1 MTYLNLVNNV
11 LKRLREA
18 EVTTVT
24 QNTYSSMIGEFVND
38 AKEFVEDAWDWSALR
53 TTIVV
58 STTADD
64 YSYSLTGSGIKDKL
78 LDAVND
84 TSNLRMI
91 QDSKARF
98 NERQYIS
105 TVATGAPLYFTFT
118 GVDGNDDR
126 TIDVY
131 PTPNGVYSLRFDVT
145 SREDKLSDDATDS
158 VLPPS
163 PIIHL
168 AVAMAVR
175 ERGETGGTSTQEYF
189 AIANTSL
196 SDAIALD
203 AGHFPHETEWR
214 AV

>member
-11 LKRLREA
+11 LKRLRESD
-18 EVTTVT
+18 VSTVA
-24 QNTYSSMIGEFVND
+24 QNTYSAMIGEFVND
-38 AKEFVEDAWDWSALR
+38 AKEFVEDAWEWSALR
-53 TTIVV
+53 TTITV
-58 STTADD
+58 STVADD

-78 LDAVND
+78 LDAIND

-105 TVATGAPLYFTFT
+105 TSATGAPLYFTFT
-118 GVDGNDDR
+118 GVDASDDR

-131 PTPNGVYSLRFDVT
+131 PTPNGVYSLRFDMVVK
-145 SREDKLSDDATDS
+145 EDKLSNDNTDS
-158 VLPPS
+158 ALPPS

-168 AVAMAVR
+168 ATAMAVR

>member
-11 LKRLREA
+11 MKRLREA
-18 EVTTVT
+18 EVTTVA
-24 QNTYSSMIGEFVND
+24 QNTYSAMIGEFVND

-64 YSYSLTGSGIKDKL
+64 YSYSLTDSGIKDKL

-105 TVATGAPLYFTFT
+105 TVPTGAPLYFTFT

-131 PTPNGVYSLRFDVT
+131 PTPNGVYSLRFDMVV
-145 SREDKLSDDATDS
+145 REDKLSNDSTDS

-189 AIANTSL
+189 AIANNSL

>member
-24 QNTYSSMIGEFVND
+24 QNTYSAMIGEFVND

-53 TTIVV
+53 TTITV
-58 STTADD
+58 STVVDD
-64 YSYSLTGSGIKDKL
+64 NSYSLTGSGIKDKL
-78 LDAVND
+78 LDAIND
-84 TSNLRMI
+84 TSNVRLKM
-91 QDSKARF
+91 DSLGKF
-98 NERQYIS
+98 NERLHIS
-105 TVATGAPLYFTFT
+105 GTATGAPLYFTFS
-118 GVDGNDDR
+118 GVDSNDDR
-126 TIDVY
+126 TINVY
-131 PTPNGVYSLRFDVT
+131 PTPNGVYSLRFDLTVK
-145 SREDKLSDDATDS
+145 EDKLSEDATDC

-168 AVAMAVR
+168 ATAMAVR

-189 AIANTSL
+189 AIADTSL

>member
-18 EVTTVT
+18 DVSTVT
-24 QNTYSSMIGEFVND
+24 QNTYSTMIGEFVND
-38 AKEFVEDAWDWSALR
+38 AKEFVEDAWEWSALR
-53 TTIVV
+53 TTITV
-58 STTADD
+58 STVADD

-78 LDAVND
+78 LDAIND

-105 TVATGAPLYFTFT
+105 TATTGAPLYFTFT

-131 PTPNGVYSLRFDVT
+131 PTPNGVYSLRFDMVVK
-145 SREDKLSDDATDS
+145 EDKLSSDSTDS

-168 AVAMAVR
+168 ATAMAVR

>member
-1 MTYLNLVNNV
+1 MTYLNLVNNA

-24 QNTYSSMIGEFVND
+24 QNTYSAMIGEFVND
-38 AKEFVEDAWDWSALR
+38 AKEFVEDAWDWSGLR
-53 TTIVV
+53 KTVV
-58 STTADD
+58 VTTTADD
-64 YSYSLTGSGIKDKL
+64 YTYTLTDSGIKDKL
-78 LDAVND
+78 LDAIND
-84 TSNLRMI
+84 TNNLRMV
-91 QDSKARF
+91 QDSRGRF
-98 NERQYIS
+98 NERQFIS
-105 TVATGAPLYFTFT
+105 EVATGSPLYFVFS
-118 GVDGNDDR
+118 GVDANDDR
-126 TIDVY
+126 TIEVY
-131 PTPNGVYSLRFDVT
+131 PTPNGVYSLRFDLV
-145 SREDKLSDDATDS
+145 SREPKLEADAATCI
-158 VLPPS
+158 LPPS

>member
-105 TVATGAPLYFTFT
+105 TAATGAPLYFTFT

-145 SREDKLSDDATDS
+145 AREDKLSDDAIDS

-189 AIANTSL
+189 SIANTSL

>member
-18 EVTTVT
+18 DVSTVT
-24 QNTYSSMIGEFVND
+24 QNTYSTMIGEFVND
-38 AKEFVEDAWDWSALR
+38 AKEFVEDAWEWSALR
-53 TTIVV
+53 TTITV

-78 LDAVND
+78 QDAIND

-105 TVATGAPLYFTFT
+105 TSATGAPLYFTFT

-131 PTPNGVYSLRFDVT
+131 PTPNGVYSLRFDMVVK
-145 SREDKLSDDATDS
+145 EDKLSEDATDC

-168 AVAMAVR
+168 ATAMAVR

>member
-18 EVTTVT
+18 DVSTVT
-24 QNTYSSMIGEFVND
+24 QNTYSTMIGEFVND
-38 AKEFVEDAWDWSALR
+38 AKEFVEDAWEWSALR
-53 TTIVV
+53 TTITV

-78 LDAVND
+78 QDAIND

-91 QDSKARF
+91 QDSRARF

-105 TVATGAPLYFTFT
+105 TSATGAPLYFTFT

-131 PTPNGVYSLRFDVT
+131 PTPNGVYSLRFDMVVK
-145 SREDKLSDDATDS
+145 EDKLSEDATDC

-168 AVAMAVR
+168 ATAMAVR

>member
-11 LKRLREA
+11 LKRLRET
-18 EVTTVT
+18 EVATIT
-24 QNTYSSMIGEFVND
+24 QNTYSAMIGEFIND
-38 AKEFVEDAWDWSALR
+38 AKEFVEDAWDWSGLR
-53 TTIVV
+53 KTVVVTTA
-58 STTADD
+58 ADD
-64 YSYSLTGSGIKDKL
+64 YTYTLTDSGIKDKL
-78 LDAVND
+78 LDAIND
-84 TSNLRMI
+84 TSNIRMI
-91 QDSKARF
+91 QDSRGRF
-98 NERQYIS
+98 NERKFIS
-105 TVATGAPLYFTFT
+105 ESATGSPLYFVFT
-118 GVDGNDDR
+118 GVNIDSDR
-126 TIDVY
+126 TVEVY
-131 PTPNGVYSLRFDVT
+131 PTPNGVYSLRFDIV
-145 SREDKLSDDATDS
+145 SREPKLSDDNDTS
-158 VLPPS
+158 ILPPS

>member
-18 EVTTVT
+18 DVTTVT
-24 QNTYSSMIGEFVND
+24 QNTYSTMIGEFVND

-53 TTIVV
+53 TTITV
-58 STTADD
+58 STVADD

-78 LDAVND
+78 LDAIND

-105 TVATGAPLYFTFT
+105 TSATGAPLYFTFT
-118 GVDGNDDR
+118 GVDASDDR

-131 PTPNGVYSLRFDVT
+131 PTPNGVYSLRFDMVVK
-145 SREDKLSDDATDS
+145 EDKLSEDATDS
-158 VLPPS
+158 VLPSS

-168 AVAMAVR
+168 ATAMAVR

>member
-1 MTYLNLVNNV
+1 
-11 LKRLREA
+11 
-18 EVTTVT
+18 
-24 QNTYSSMIGEFVND
+24 MIGEFVND

-105 TVATGAPLYFTFT
+105 TSATGAPLYFTFT

-131 PTPNGVYSLRFDVT
+131 PTPNGVYSLRFDMTV
-145 SREDKLSDDATDS
+145 REAKLSEDVTDS

-168 AVAMAVR
+168 ATAMAVR

>member
-24 QNTYSSMIGEFVND
+24 QNTYSAMIGEFVND

-105 TVATGAPLYFTFT
+105 TSATGAPLYFTFT

-131 PTPNGVYSLRFDVT
+131 PTPNGVYSLRFDMTV
-145 SREDKLSDDATDS
+145 REAKLSEDVTDS

-168 AVAMAVR
+168 ATAMAVR

>member
-11 LKRLREA
+11 LKRLCES

-38 AKEFVEDAWDWSALR
+38 AKEFVEDAWDWSGLR
-53 TTIVV
+53 KTVVVTTA
-58 STTADD
+58 ADD
-64 YSYSLTGSGIKDKL
+64 YTYTLTGSGIKDKL
-78 LDAVND
+78 LDAIND
-84 TSNLRMI
+84 TSNIRMI
-91 QDSKARF
+91 QDSRGRF
-98 NERQYIS
+98 NERQFIS
-105 TVATGAPLYFTFT
+105 EVATGSPLYFVYT
-118 GVDGNDDR
+118 GVDSSSDR
-126 TIDVY
+126 TIEVY
-131 PTPNGVYSLRFDVT
+131 PTPDGVYSLRFDIVG
-145 SREDKLSDDATDS
+145 REAKLSDDNDTS

-163 PIIHL
+163 PIIQL

>member
-11 LKRLREA
+11 LKRLRES

-38 AKEFVEDAWDWSALR
+38 AKEFVEDAWDWSGLR
-53 TTIVV
+53 KTVVVTTA
-58 STTADD
+58 ADD
-64 YSYSLTGSGIKDKL
+64 YTYTLTGSGIKDKL
-78 LDAVND
+78 LDAIND
-84 TSNLRMI
+84 TSNIRMI
-91 QDSKARF
+91 QDSRGRF
-98 NERQYIS
+98 NERQFIS
-105 TVATGAPLYFTFT
+105 EVATGSPLYFVYT
-118 GVDGNDDR
+118 GVDSSSDR
-126 TIDVY
+126 TIEVY
-131 PTPNGVYSLRFDVT
+131 PTPDGVYSLRFDIVG
-145 SREDKLSDDATDS
+145 REAKLSDDNDTS

-163 PIIHL
+163 PIIQL

>member
-105 TVATGAPLYFTFT
+105 TSATGAPLYFTFT

-131 PTPNGVYSLRFDVT
+131 PTPNGVYSLRFDMTV
-145 SREDKLSDDATDS
+145 REAKLSEDVTDS

-168 AVAMAVR
+168 ATAMAVR